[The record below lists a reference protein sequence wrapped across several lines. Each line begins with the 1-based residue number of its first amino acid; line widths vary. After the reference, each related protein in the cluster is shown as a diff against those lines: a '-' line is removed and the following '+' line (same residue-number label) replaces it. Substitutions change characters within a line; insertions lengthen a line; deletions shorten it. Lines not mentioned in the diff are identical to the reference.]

1 MLLRL
6 VFLKHHL
13 IGGSEPAESKV
24 KLLLKAVSLLG
35 ESEEAGLGEAH
46 LEGQAL
52 GTGGTWCSTK
62 CPTWRAESEVASAAS
77 GWSRTTVA
85 GLPLEWRTWELVFFY
100 HCMFLSIR

>member
-1 MLLRL
+1 MQDLHLVQETPSQVFLQLTQFAICIASCWVTIYCQTRYGPAFTSVLLRL

-52 GTGGTWCSTK
+52 GTGGT
-62 CPTWRAESEVASAAS
+62 
-77 GWSRTTVA
+77 
-85 GLPLEWRTWELVFFY
+85 
-100 HCMFLSIR
+100 